1 MTDYL
6 DLEAALATS
15 FVHPGGVRLCLVTP
29 GFSASESDWCI
40 PALHHLVRR
49 LSEEHEVT
57 VLALRHPPRREPFA
71 FFGARVLTLG
81 AGRRTG
87 VARVAMLARALAA
100 VRRVHR
106 RRPLDAVHGLW
117 ADEAG
122 LVAAASGRLLGVRS
136 VVSVMGG
143 ELVGLPDIGY
153 GVQLGR
159 TGRGLVRRSLA
170 TADAVTVGSRALA
183 GPARALRAGGPVD
196 LAPLGVDTVMFRPD
210 GERADL
216 EGGPCLLQ
224 VASLTPVKGQAL
236 LLDAVARVVA
246 RHPSAHLHLVG
257 DGPLA
262 GDLADRAA
270 ELGIAGR
277 VRFHRHVAHH
287 RLPPLYRAADLH
299 VVSSRFESQG
309 MAVLEAAACGTAS
322 VGTAVGVLPELEEH
336 GAALTVTPNDPE
348 ALAAALEILVS
359 ERDRVRTM
367 GDRAAELVRRE
378 LDLEG
383 CVRRLVELY
392 LGGDPGRSRPPSGC

>member
-1 MTDYL
+1 M
-6 DLEAALATS
+6 
-15 FVHPGGVRLCLVTP
+15 RLCLVTP

-49 LSEEHEVT
+49 LSEKHGVT
-57 VLALRHPPRREPFA
+57 VLALRHPPRRVPFA
-71 FFGARVLTLG
+71 FFGARVLALG

-87 VARVAMLARALAA
+87 VTRAVMLARALAA

-106 RRPLDAVHGLW
+106 LRPLDAVHGLW

-122 LVAAASGRLLGVRS
+122 LVAAIAGRLLGIRS
-136 VVSVMGG
+136 VASVLGG
-143 ELVGLPDIGY
+143 ELVGLPDIDY

-159 TGRGLVRRSLA
+159 TGRALVRRSLA
-170 TADAVTVGSRALA
+170 MADVVTIGSRALA
-183 GPARALRAGGPVD
+183 EPARALRAGGPVE
-196 LAPLGVDTVMFRPD
+196 LAPLGVDTGLFRPD

-216 EGGPCLLQ
+216 EGDPCLLQ

-236 LLDAVARVVA
+236 LLDAVARVVG
-246 RHPSAHLHLVG
+246 RHPAAHLHLVG

-262 GDLADRAA
+262 GDLAERAA
-270 ELGIAGR
+270 ALGIAGR
-277 VRFHRHVAHH
+277 VRLHRHVEHH
-287 RLPPLYRAADLH
+287 RLPPIYRAADLH

-322 VGTAVGVLPELEEH
+322 VGTSVGILPELEEH
-336 GAALTVTPNDPE
+336 GAALTVTPKDPE
-348 ALAAALEILVS
+348 ALADALVAVVREP
-359 ERDRVRTM
+359 DRMRAM
-367 GDRAAELVRRE
+367 AHRAAELVRRE

-392 LGGDPGRSRPPSGC
+392 RGGDPGRSRPPSRC